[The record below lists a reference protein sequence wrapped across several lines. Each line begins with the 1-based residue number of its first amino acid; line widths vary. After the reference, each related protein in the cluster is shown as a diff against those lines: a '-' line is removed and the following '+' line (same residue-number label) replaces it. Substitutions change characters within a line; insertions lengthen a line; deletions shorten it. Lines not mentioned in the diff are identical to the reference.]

1 MTDFNQ
7 LPWITKPQAPEQAV
21 EVIEW
26 NGGRLE
32 LPRLGYLAVDELQAI
47 RAVDPT
53 NALYRLVTAASVR
66 LSQAAEGCSPRWC
79 FGLLTKL
86 HAQDLGAQGRPS
98 TPEEEEV
105 QIQHAAI
112 IAPFLE
118 EARALAN
125 RVAIRA
131 VTVILQR
138 VQPDWSDERT
148 MKLPPEFFGLLH
160 AFEQQE
166 EAAGTPAA
174 DPAEQMRLLED
185 ALGKLGEAMT
195 SAATDPTG
203 QQPSGTAAA
212 SGPAPPSSAVSG
224 SAASRVSTSSRRSRK
239 AIASSASGFT
249 GKS

>member
-7 LPWITKPQAPEQAV
+7 LPWTTKPDVPEQAV

-26 NGGRLE
+26 NGGTLE
-32 LPRLGYLAVDELQAI
+32 LPRLGYLTVDELQGI

-53 NALYRLVTAASVR
+53 NALYRLITSASVR
-66 LSQAAEGCSPRWC
+66 LSQAADSRSPRWC

-86 HAQDLGAQGRPS
+86 HAQDLGAQGSPS

-105 QIQHAAI
+105 QIGHAAI
-112 IAPFLE
+112 IAPCLE

-138 VQPDWSDERT
+138 VKPDWTDERT
-148 MKLPPEFFGLLH
+148 MTLPPELFGLLH

-166 EAAGTPAA
+166 ERGKAAAA
-174 DPAEQMRLLED
+174 DPEAEMQLLED
-185 ALGKLGEAMT
+185 ALGKLGEAMA
-195 SAATDPTG
+195 SIATDPTG
-203 QQPSGTAAA
+203 LQPSGTAAA
-212 SGPAPPSSAVSG
+212 SGPAPPSSAANG
-224 SAASRVSTSSRRSRK
+224 SAASRAGTSSRRSRK